1 MTYQLYIP
9 DGSTAEYIK
18 KTEADGTVWT
28 FRANG
33 QNHMALE
40 YQAWL
45 AEGNT
50 PEPAEEATE

>member
-1 MTYQLYIP
+1 MTYQLYSP
-9 DGSTAEYIK
+9 DGLTAEHVK

-28 FRANG
+28 FKANG

-50 PEPAEEATE
+50 PLPADSE